1 MQSFIVTHWNEHGKP
16 ALDMTI
22 QKALE
27 KKAQLVKWVE
37 PHVIKTK
44 KAAWSSYKGNG
55 QSIGANLKKKLTT
68 HKWTSDPHSQC
79 FEECQVEGG
88 TKGIPVM
95 KEYWGAFVSNIE
107 PTMQSL
113 TTNTVYVYHSSKS
126 IMGPYF
132 IRIQKIVDP
141 YFQEAKKVT
150 KPYFNQVST
159 VTKPYVVKA
168 RTFLKPYTKKV
179 HRGYKKFIRT
189 TTGYHRQ
196 ATSLMALPVIL
207 LFQTASS
214 MFREKPKKRV
224 RSSHTGHHTRRRPK
238 RMHPDKRTADA
249 F

>member
-1 MQSFIVTHWNEHGKP
+1 M
-16 ALDMTI
+16 
-22 QKALE
+22 
-27 KKAQLVKWVE
+27 
-37 PHVIKTK
+37 
-44 KAAWSSYKGNG
+44 Y
-55 QSIGANLKKKLTT
+55 
-68 HKWTSDPHSQC
+68 
-79 FEECQVEGG
+79 
-88 TKGIPVM
+88 
-95 KEYWGAFVSNIE
+95 
-107 PTMQSL
+107 
-113 TTNTVYVYHSSKS
+113 
-126 IMGPYF
+126 
-132 IRIQKIVDP
+132 VDP

-150 KPYFNQVST
+150 KPYINQVST

-189 TTGYHRQ
+189 TTGYHRRVRATIHETLKEHELTKPLATNELVWYL
-196 ATSLMALPVIL
+196 ATSLMALPEIL